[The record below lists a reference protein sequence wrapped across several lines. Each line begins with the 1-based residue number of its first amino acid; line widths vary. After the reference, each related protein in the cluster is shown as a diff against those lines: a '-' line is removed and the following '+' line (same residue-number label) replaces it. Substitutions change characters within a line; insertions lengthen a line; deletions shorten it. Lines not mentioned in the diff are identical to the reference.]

1 MFCAPNKINEYSL
14 WSIPMIANDIPG
26 LKNILK
32 NIAGVILP
40 NVDEFSLKKAINK
53 IEKNYQT
60 FKKNSS
66 RIFLGIDNEST
77 ISENLKKIKF

>member
-1 MFCAPNKINEYSL
+1 MKKPWKRMLSKQMLMFKLFKLQYKK
-14 WSIPMIANDIPG
+14 
-26 LKNILK
+26 KNNVAK
-32 NIAGVILP
+32 HCSYY